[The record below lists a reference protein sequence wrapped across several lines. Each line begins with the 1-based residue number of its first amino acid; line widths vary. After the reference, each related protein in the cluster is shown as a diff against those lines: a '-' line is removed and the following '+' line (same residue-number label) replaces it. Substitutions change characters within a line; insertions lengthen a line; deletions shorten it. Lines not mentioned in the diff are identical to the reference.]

1 MQSAP
6 RLQQY
11 SKAPDPVLAAVL
23 SVVPGCGQIYNG
35 DRRKGILF
43 LTATVLSLIP
53 LAVCI
58 FNQSHSRRAIAVINS
73 FHLKVDTRVLNSL
86 QLVGSSSPQ
95 FFVLLGLFTAFVAF
109 SMFDAYKRADS
120 LSRAQYVPSFDLET
134 SEATSGSYI
143 AHSMLAAICLVYCIA
158 FCAPLRQIPQ
168 TVDIEFEQSTASS
181 RSRSSPMSDSKLPI
195 PLLST
200 STMHPKPIAVP
211 PSALSTAD
219 AAPSHILANSRRSTH
234 RPDVVSNRLEAK
246 STLGTHTPESALA
259 MVEAMDERMESQSTT
274 LSSASLKSLSG
285 TERPSW
291 LLRNTEGVRWS
302 GTSVPP
308 VAVRNSGAVSENFHI
323 HGSTPALGGTDAN
336 LSPQEHSMPGATETA
351 AAAAAAEVSDV
362 HMPSAHPDENT
373 AGDNPL
379 PNGEELLMAMAA
391 PMRQAESNLLPSLA
405 NPKTFNE
412 MISDSDSN
420 LSPSMAAEK
429 GRAEYMEHVRRRVA
443 VWWFNS
449 QSYLTPPVDV
459 AFKIHNDGSI
469 SKLAV
474 TKSSGSTFSDQ
485 EVLRAIRRA
494 TPFVAVPFSHDG
506 DIDIEMTI
514 DDNIVRPS
522 LYRID
527 WGPITGV
534 FKKFTDASANW
545 GLTGS
550 STPPASGISASAGH
564 SPLFH
569 RLVKPSNRTSIKIG
583 SGDGNFV
590 LIEAASNGGLVA
602 VGGSGVGNTGGTM
615 TLAPKSESESLIVR
629 STTMADDIL
638 VGAGQTATIVTE
650 NGSEFGLVMVRKQPI
665 DRDKKLPSSEI
676 ITPRTQAATHA
687 LMDSESYGN

>member
-11 SKAPDPVLAAVL
+11 SKAPDPVLSAVL
-23 SVVPGCGQIYNG
+23 SVVPGCGQLYNG

-53 LAVCI
+53 LVVCI
-58 FNQSHSRRAIAVINS
+58 FNQSHYRSAIAIMNS
-73 FHLKVDTRVLNSL
+73 FHLRVDTRILNSL
-86 QLVGSSSPQ
+86 QHIGSSSPQ

-109 SMFDAYKRADS
+109 SMLDAYKRADS
-120 LSRAQYVPSFDLET
+120 LNRAQYVPSFNLET
-134 SEATSGSYI
+134 SEATSGSFI
-143 AHSMLAAICLVYCIA
+143 AHSMLVAICFVYCIA

-195 PLLST
+195 PLSST

-211 PSALSTAD
+211 PLAASTAD
-219 AAPSHILANSRRSTH
+219 AAPPHVLANPHRSTR
-234 RPDVVSNRLEAK
+234 RPDVVSNPLESKLIA
-246 STLGTHTPESALA
+246 GTHAPESVLKTA
-259 MVEAMDERMESQSTT
+259 EARDER
-274 LSSASLKSLSG
+274 
-285 TERPSW
+285 
-291 LLRNTEGVRWS
+291 
-302 GTSVPP
+302 
-308 VAVRNSGAVSENFHI
+308 
-323 HGSTPALGGTDAN
+323 
-336 LSPQEHSMPGATETA
+336 A
-351 AAAAAAEVSDV
+351 AADTEVSDV
-362 HMPSAHPDENT
+362 QMPSAPLDENT
-373 AGDNPL
+373 HGDNPSHAEGS
-379 PNGEELLMAMAA
+379 PVAMAT
-391 PMRQAESNLLPSLA
+391 PMRESESNLWPSLA
-405 NPKTFNE
+405 NPKSFNE
-412 MISDSDSN
+412 MISDSDAN

-443 VWWFNS
+443 VWWYDS
-449 QSYLTPPVDV
+449 QSYLAPPVDV
-459 AFKIHNDGSI
+459 AFKIRNDGTI

-474 TKSSGSTFSDQ
+474 TKSSGSENSDM

-494 TPFVAVPFSHDG
+494 TPFMAVPFSHDG

-527 WGPITGV
+527 WGPIAGV

-550 STPPASGISASAGH
+550 ATPRTSGISASVGH
-564 SPLFH
+564 SPMFH
-569 RLVKPSNRTSIKIG
+569 RHVEPSNRTSIKIG

-590 LIEAASNGGLVA
+590 LIEAARNGGLLA

-615 TLAPKSESESLIVR
+615 TLAPKSESESVIVR
-629 STTMADDIL
+629 STTMADDIF

-650 NGSEFGLVMVRKQPI
+650 NGSEFGLVMVRKQPM
-665 DRDKKLPSSEI
+665 DRDRLPSSEI
-676 ITPRTQAATHA
+676 HMPRTRAATRSV
-687 LMDSESYGN
+687 LMDPESYGN